1 MFLKIGELARRTGL
15 TVRAL
20 RHHEDIALDDWL
32 LALESMV
39 AGSKY
44 LRDDEQRRLRT
55 QREAWTDAVRPQRAE
70 LSAWLQR
77 LVATGV
83 FPEEPEAQDLAQRW
97 IGRLVQKAQ
106 LRPD

>member
-20 RHHEDIALDDWL
+20 RHHEDIAFDDWL

-44 LRDDEQRRLRT
+44 LSDDEQRRLRT

-77 LVATGV
+77 LVAAGV
-83 FPEEPEAQDLAQRW
+83 SPEEPEAQDLAQRW

-106 LRPD
+106 LRLD